1 MLTRRYQD
9 EKNVHQ
15 TSAVM
20 KIKSVSVK
28 YMYKY
33 LINTLQNPISTCM
46 FYLTYMFNFYVLV
59 NHTYNS

>member
-20 KIKSVSVK
+20 KMISVSVK

-33 LINTLQNPISTCM
+33 LINTLQNPISM

-59 NHTYNS
+59 NHTYIS